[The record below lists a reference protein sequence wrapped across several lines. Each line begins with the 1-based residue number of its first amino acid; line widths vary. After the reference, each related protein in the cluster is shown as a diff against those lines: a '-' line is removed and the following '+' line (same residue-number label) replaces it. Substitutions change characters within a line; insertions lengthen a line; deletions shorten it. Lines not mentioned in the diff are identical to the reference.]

1 MMKKDSTII
10 EEFRLSQL
18 SPAGIIVM
26 DLKQEGVNCG
36 HNLFIPHRD
45 NYYKLIAPVQ
55 GKLKLMADFNEYDVY
70 APALI
75 LLLPG
80 QVHHLRSVVSPEGYF
95 IGFDP
100 SLITKEFEQI
110 LMNYMTDPLL
120 YKNETGI
127 PSALLKLIDLLD
139 VILQNKQDSFIS
151 ASAHA
156 ILTAILNL
164 AVGLSKSSSDNKISQ
179 TNQSVKIEREFNA
192 LLRVNY
198 KSWKQPADYAYALS
212 ISVSHLNDTLKEIT
226 GISVSGHI
234 QQQALLEAK
243 RLLFFTDL
251 SVKEIGYNLGYDD
264 PNYFSRLFKKM
275 ENITPLEFRHQF
287 RD

>member
-1 MMKKDSTII
+1 MKQANTI

-26 DLKQEGVNCG
+26 DIKQGNIDCG

-45 NYYKLIAPVQ
+45 NYYKLIAPTQ
-55 GKLKLMADFNEYDVY
+55 GEFKLMVDFQEYSVH

-80 QVHHLRSVVSPEGYF
+80 QVHHLTFITPPKGYF

-100 SLITKEFEQI
+100 SLITKEFSQV
-110 LMNYMTDPLL
+110 LMNWMTDPLL
-120 YKNETGI
+120 YQNETGI
-127 PSALLKLIDLLD
+127 PSPVLKSIDLLHL
-139 VILQNKQDSFIS
+139 ILQDKQDAFIS

-164 AVGLSKSSSDNKISQ
+164 AVGFSQSRPAHKIGQ
-179 TNQSVKIEREFNA
+179 INQSVKIEREFNH
-192 LLRVNY
+192 LLSIHY
-198 KSWKQPADYAYALS
+198 KSWKRPADYANALS
-212 ISVSHLNDTLKEIT
+212 ISVSHLNDTLKETT
-226 GISVSGHI
+226 GMPVSAHI

-251 SVKEIGYNLGYDD
+251 SVKEIGYRLGYDD
-264 PNYFSRLFKKM
+264 PNYFSRLFKKN
-275 ENITPLEFRHQF
+275 EQATPLEFRQQF